1 MQKTIGKIIEL
12 ATGFFVIFILG
23 NNFLKFAKK
32 NVAKSLNLLPGFWNN
47 RDQRFFD
54 SDSEIF

>member
-1 MQKTIGKIIEL
+1 LQKTIGKIIEL

-32 NVAKSLNLLPGFWNN
+32 NVAKSLNLLPGF
-47 RDQRFFD
+47 
-54 SDSEIF
+54 